1 MAERPRAPSRFGRWL
16 LLAPVA
22 LLVAAACSQPSTE
35 YTGVQ
40 PRTAVD
46 KIPSGGQM
54 KNFTLVGSNPL
65 IDSKLNL
72 PRGMNGGITAIRDCL
87 YVGSNIDLQPT
98 LILDMKDMSKPTIVG
113 EVPGI
118 KGKGM
123 GIEAIEAVGVLKPL
137 LNLVRA
143 PLRIGK
149 WKANVS
155 AADKNP
161 RLVVLD
167 APDRLKAQVLSH
179 IHNPPD

>member
-65 IDSKLNL
+65 IDPKLNL

-98 LILDMKDMSKPTIVG
+98 LILDMKDMSKPTIV
-113 EVPGI
+113 
-118 KGKGM
+118 
-123 GIEAIEAVGVLKPL
+123 
-137 LNLVRA
+137 VRCPA
-143 PLRIGK
+143 SRGRA
-149 WKANVS
+149 WGSRRSRRS
-155 AADKNP
+155 AT
-161 RLVVLD
+161 
-167 APDRLKAQVLSH
+167 STFS
-179 IHNPPD
+179 